1 MTLENKVAVL
11 VGGGGGI
18 GVASAVAMAR
28 AGATVIVADIDEALA
43 RAAAGRVQSTGA
55 EGWSEQ
61 IDALDEKQVEGLI
74 TRVIERYGRLDVLHS
89 LPSTTVLAPS
99 TEITIVD
106 LERVLRTTVVGQ
118 FLPARVAARHMIE
131 LGHGGS
137 IILMSSIGGL
147 GGLPRRAAYTASAGA
162 IVQLTRTL
170 AVEWALHGIR
180 VNAIA
185 PAWTLTDALLRYK
198 EQFPDQLDLDALAER
213 IPMGRLG
220 TPEEIGDVAAF
231 LAADASRFVTGV
243 TLPVDGG
250 VVAYVGPHGK
260 PSEA

>member
-1 MTLENKVAVL
+1 MTLEGKVALL

-18 GVASAVAMAR
+18 GVASAIAMGR
-28 AGATVIVADIDEALA
+28 AGATVVVADIDEALA
-43 RAAAGRVQSTGA
+43 RAAAERVQAIGG
-55 EGWSEQ
+55 ECWSAQ
-61 IDALDEKQVEGLI
+61 IDALDEERVEALLAQ
-74 TRVIERYGRLDVLHS
+74 VIERHGRLDVLQS

-99 TEITIVD
+99 TEIPIAD

-170 AVEWALHGIR
+170 AVEWALHAIR

-185 PAWTLTDALLRYK
+185 PAWTLTDALLKYK

-220 TPEEIGDVAAF
+220 MPEEIGDVAAF
-231 LAADASRFVTGV
+231 LASDASRFVTGV

-250 VVAYVGPHGK
+250 VVAYIGPHGR
-260 PSEA
+260 PSAA

>member
-1 MTLENKVAVL
+1 MTLEGKVAVL

-28 AGATVIVADIDEALA
+28 GGATVIVADIDEALA
-43 RAAAGRVQSTGA
+43 QAAAGRVQSTGA
-55 EGWSEQ
+55 EGWGEQ

-74 TRVIERYGRLDVLHS
+74 SRVIERHGRLDVLQS

-99 TEITIVD
+99 IEIAIVD

-170 AVEWALHGIR
+170 AVEWALYGIR

-185 PAWTLTDALLRYK
+185 PAWTLTDALLKYK

-231 LAADASRFVTGV
+231 LAADASRFITGV